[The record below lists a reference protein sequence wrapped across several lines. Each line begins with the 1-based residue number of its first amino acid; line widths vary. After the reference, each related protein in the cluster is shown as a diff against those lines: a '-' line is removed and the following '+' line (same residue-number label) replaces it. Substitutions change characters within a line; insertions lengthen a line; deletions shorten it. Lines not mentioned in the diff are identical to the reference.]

1 MVTKGDVATIVYKYV
16 AKNTVFTVANV
27 VAKLRARGFY
37 CSYNEVKGLVAELM
51 ESIGNYVSS
60 SIAKPAIPQKVE
72 PTKPT
77 AISVQSITQTA
88 KVRKPAKIGNRGRV
102 WINLKNI
109 VKPGGSAVIYQYQN
123 ELEIVEAGLTP
134 NLNKPKPM
142 ASYVYNADDTPGIK
156 IPNSIIESA
165 FGKSRFGTFTKVLY
179 QYVYPDRVVLRKK

>member
-134 NLNKPKPM
+134 NLN
-142 ASYVYNADDTPGIK
+142 N
-156 IPNSIIESA
+156 N
-165 FGKSRFGTFTKVLY
+165 
-179 QYVYPDRVVLRKK
+179 